1 MNHEKALDVLERIFN
16 EKHDEHVC
24 VFIDGQWGVGKTYT
38 IEQFEKKHEDLYE
51 VKHISVFGKNNL
63 RDIEKD
69 IIINLSSFYKVFNNE
84 LFQKSGFKFGFNIA
98 KSVSKKFTGMELGL
112 SQYIDNIT
120 IENINKKDN
129 VVICIDDLERKS
141 DKLEFKDLLGLVE
154 RTSTKF
160 DVILIGSTINLPDNE
175 KGYFSKFK
183 EKLIDYHLCID
194 EVSDNTLVKIL
205 DPVFENMDDDCKNEI
220 INAFRRVRLNDKQE
234 LKNLRIYKQYIN
246 LLKRVNN
253 ESCKLIN
260 NRSVCIDSKIIVLCM
275 NIIAETFLKQ
285 KISDSSFGYN
295 DQQIKKV
302 INNIFNYEDYNKTI
316 LKEYFKDYTEIQED
330 IRKIRY
336 LYKMKKQ
343 EAKDL
348 FQKIITKVD
357 TKDLNYFLTQEY
369 IISLYDVLVESGLIK
384 WFDKCL
390 KDIAT
395 MLYVPKLGEI
405 PKRIELEDWNNFDYY
420 GESMNRNVISIINHI
435 NNYNIQTYK
444 KYCDEIIEKALNSND
459 VDEIYNVLNYTT
471 ISSFEKFEYLFN
483 LAFEKIKDDYDE
495 NIWEFISR
503 LISKTDSSV
512 IGSYFIARAN
522 ETEKI
527 MEACRLK
534 EFDAILQEKIYYECE
549 EEAYRQYQEEY
560 GEE

>member
-16 EKHDEHVC
+16 DKHDEHVC

-384 WFDKCL
+384 WFDKGL

-395 MLYVPKLGEI
+395 ILYVPKLGEI

-471 ISSFEKFEYLFN
+471 ISSF
-483 LAFEKIKDDYDE
+483 
-495 NIWEFISR
+495 
-503 LISKTDSSV
+503 
-512 IGSYFIARAN
+512 
-522 ETEKI
+522 
-527 MEACRLK
+527 
-534 EFDAILQEKIYYECE
+534 
-549 EEAYRQYQEEY
+549 
-560 GEE
+560 